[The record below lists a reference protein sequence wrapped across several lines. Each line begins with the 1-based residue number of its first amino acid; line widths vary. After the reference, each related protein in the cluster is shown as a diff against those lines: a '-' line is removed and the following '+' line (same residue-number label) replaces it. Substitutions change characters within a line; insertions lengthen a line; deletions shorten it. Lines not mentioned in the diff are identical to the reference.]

1 MLCEKKLINN
11 HSIKE
16 EWTMVDFLTNHFV
29 FRPPAKPT
37 FKFKR
42 DSRNTFIRSVNGND
56 IHVLLVCPFN
66 ADTSITDYK
75 CTTEILVYFH
85 GNAEDLHT
93 GKSYCQWLADFTDKN
108 VLTCDYPGYGFSYGE
123 ASESGLHD
131 AAISLLDF
139 AISDLKH
146 KMDNI
151 VIIGKSLGSVPAV
164 YAASQAQCVDL
175 GGLVLI
181 SPIASGF
188 RCMNISS
195 HMPNFL
201 LRRLDELLLPNITRI
216 NCVCCPIQ
224 FIHGL
229 QDTVVSCSNT
239 RDLIAALHSPCL
251 TKPMFVEA
259 NHNDIES
266 KFKTE
271 FTNTIQ
277 IFLQKCKERSTS
289 RCDYKH
295 DNATS
300 LY

>member
-1 MLCEKKLINN
+1 
-11 HSIKE
+11 
-16 EWTMVDFLTNHFV
+16 MVDFLSNHFV
-29 FRPPAKPT
+29 FRPPNKPT

-42 DSRNTFIRSVNGND
+42 DSRNTIIRTVNGND

-75 CTTEILVYFH
+75 CITEPKPLLVYFH

-93 GKSYCQWLADFTDKN
+93 GGKSYCQWLADFTDNN
-108 VLTCDYPGYGFSYGE
+108 VLTCDYPGYGFSHGE
-123 ASESGLHD
+123 ATESGLHD
-131 AAISLLDF
+131 AAIALLYF
-139 AISDLKH
+139 AVSELKLT
-146 KMDNI
+146 MDNI

-175 GGLVLI
+175 AGLVLI

-239 RDLIAALHSPCL
+239 RDLIAALYSPCL

-266 KFKTE
+266 KFKTD
-271 FTNTIQ
+271 FINTIQ

>member
-1 MLCEKKLINN
+1 
-11 HSIKE
+11 
-16 EWTMVDFLTNHFV
+16 MVDFLSNHFV
-29 FRPPAKPT
+29 FRPPNKPT

-42 DSRNTFIRSVNGND
+42 DSRNTIIRTVNGND

-75 CTTEILVYFH
+75 CITEPKPLLVYFH

-93 GKSYCQWLADFTDKN
+93 GGKSYCQWLADFTDNN
-108 VLTCDYPGYGFSYGE
+108 VLTCDYPGYGFSHGE
-123 ASESGLHD
+123 ATESGLHD
-131 AAISLLDF
+131 AAIALLYF
-139 AISDLKH
+139 AVSELKLT
-146 KMDNI
+146 MDNI

-175 GGLVLI
+175 AGLVLI

-201 LRRLDELLLPNITRI
+201 LRRLDELLLTNITRI
-216 NCVCCPIQ
+216 NFVGCPIQ

-295 DNATS
+295 DNARS
-300 LY
+300 PY